1 MQKLTLGVLVTAYNS
16 WDIALRC
23 VEAHLTHAGRTI
35 ERILLID
42 DHSDESYDRRLDP
55 KVKIIRNAQNLGFV
69 KSVNLGFKNLDTD
82 IVMLFDADAYPL
94 MDYSRIVIDEFSKN
108 DRLSIIGFT
117 TYDGNNQLTG
127 SSEEEPDALRLVLGQ
142 RVDNLYRK
150 VFIRHHPKTV
160 VYSCA
165 MAVRRKAFDEIGG
178 FDENFDW
185 LEPDSDLCL
194 RMRENG
200 WIIKQSSELK
210 AYHDGGGTPQ
220 QASDRV
226 LRFYKNRWYL
236 LRKYGRVKNVSVV
249 KNLILFRLRMEYLA
263 LLLFG
268 KLIFANK
275 ETLRDKV
282 SGRQRVI
289 SYCKENFK

>member
-1 MQKLTLGVLVTAYNS
+1 MQEPAISVLVTAYNS
-16 WDIALRC
+16 WEIAARC
-23 VEAHLTHAGRTI
+23 VEAHLTYAGRAI
-35 ERILLID
+35 DKILVVD
-42 DHSDESYDRRLDP
+42 DHSDQTFDGPLNS
-55 KVKIIRNAQNLGFV
+55 KVEIIRNPQNLGFV
-69 KSVNLGFKNLDTD
+69 KSVNVGFKNLDTD
-82 IVMLFDADAYPL
+82 IVMLFDADAYPM
-94 MDYSRIVIDEFSKN
+94 MDYSRIVLDEFRNN
-108 DRLSIIGFT
+108 DRLGIIGFT
-117 TYDGNNQLTG
+117 TYGSNNQITG

-142 RVDNLYRK
+142 RIDNLYRK
-150 VFIRHHPKTV
+150 VFIKHHPKTV

-200 WIIKQSSELK
+200 WTVKQSSELK
-210 AYHDGGGTPQ
+210 AYHEGGGTPQ

-236 LRKYGRVKNVSVV
+236 LRKYGRVKNVAMV

-268 KLIFANK
+268 KLVFSNK

-282 SGRQRVI
+282 SGRRRVI